1 MKKTIILTFIIAAI
15 FSITASADRG
25 SIPFTAGVDIFEPSQ
40 DALIAWNGKEEILIL
55 STELYASEP
64 TKVLQVLP
72 LPSKPTVKKSSRD
85 ILRRANEFI
94 FKEAFNEL
102 RQPISRSSGPET
114 PAAEIKEE
122 VVIGS
127 HDILV
132 VEVLNQNHFV
142 SWVNDYLKEKG
153 ENNPKIPDSLQKT
166 INNYIERDYNYF
178 VFDTIEVG
186 PEPEINQAISYQFKS
201 KNLYYPLEITKSDH
215 GISEIS
221 LLILTD
227 QNLVNYKG
235 IEQSRI
241 KEKNDQVNLN
251 YADTAYISSNII
263 NLFTKDNSLY
273 NEDNKDSADVTNA
286 NKKIK
291 LLNWSIK
298 EDLANFNNDLLVDQ
312 KIEKLL
318 ENKIVYQGTTYI
330 DCRADQDYPYQVNKN
345 IESISGQVETRMG
358 SRMYPWM
365 AAAVNGKVLFNAK
378 TEALLQNFAAEGKN
392 VTIKGYSSKDGHIKM
407 RDPIDSMP
415 SMVKIND
422 VFYVTE
428 IIGWTPYSGFAF
440 RGEQELSDNRSR
452 FWLEN

>member
-1 MKKTIILTFIIAAI
+1 MKKIIFILLIILVV
-15 FSITASADRG
+15 FSTGISADRG
-25 SIPFTAGVDIFEPSQ
+25 SIPFIPGVDIFEPSQ
-40 DALIAWNGKEEILIL
+40 DALIAWNGEEEILIL

-72 LPSKPTVKKSSRD
+72 LPTEPTVRKSSRD
-85 ILRRANEFI
+85 VLKRANEFI
-94 FKEAFNEL
+94 FKAAFNEL
-102 RQPISRSSGPET
+102 RQPISRSSGPEA
-114 PAAEIKEE
+114 PAAEVKEE

-132 VEVLNQNHFV
+132 VEVLNQDHFV

-166 INNYIERDYNYF
+166 INNYIDRDYNYF

-201 KNLYYPLEITKSDH
+201 KNLYYPLEITKSDQ

-235 IEQSRI
+235 IKQSRV
-241 KEKNDQVNLN
+241 KEKNAPVDLDYSEV
-251 YADTAYISSNII
+251 DYISSNII
-263 NLFTKDNSLY
+263 NLFTKNKSDLTAT
-273 NEDNKDSADVTNA
+273 NE
-286 NKKIK
+286 KIK

-318 ENKIVYQGTTYI
+318 ENKMVYRGTTYI
-330 DCRADQDYPYQVNKN
+330 DCRVDQDYPYQVNKN
-345 IESISGQVETRMG
+345 IESISGLVETRMG

-365 AAAVNGKVLFNAK
+365 ASAVKGRALFNAE
-378 TEALLQNFAAEGKN
+378 TESLLQNFAAEGKN
-392 VTIKGYSSKDGHIKM
+392 VTIKGYNSKEGHIGM
-407 RDPIDSMP
+407 RNPIDSMP

-428 IIGWTPYSGFAF
+428 IIGWSPYSGIALSED
-440 RGEQELSDNRSR
+440 GEINNIRTR
-452 FWLEN
+452 FWVEN

>member
-1 MKKTIILTFIIAAI
+1 MKKNIILTFIIAAI